1 MTGALVKQSA
11 MVVMAGNGSRVLN
24 VCSHYCAT
32 LWTMR
37 TLFRANAGLA
47 GASIRWALMRAG
59 IGRVHRGIE

>member
-1 MTGALVKQSA
+1 MTRTLVKQSA

-37 TLFRANAGLA
+37 MPFRENAGLA
-47 GASIRWALMRAG
+47 GALIRWAMMRAE